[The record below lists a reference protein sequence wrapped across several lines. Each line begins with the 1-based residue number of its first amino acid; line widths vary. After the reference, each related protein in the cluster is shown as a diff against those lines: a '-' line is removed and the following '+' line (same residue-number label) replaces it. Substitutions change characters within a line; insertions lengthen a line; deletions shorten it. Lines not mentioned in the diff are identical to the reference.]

1 MLFNSLIFPGFI
13 IVVFLVYPRLRHR
26 GQNIFLIIASYIF
39 YGYWDWR
46 FIFLLFTLTVLN
58 YIIGQHLW
66 TSDRQ
71 NKKKLL
77 LIASVAANLG
87 ILCFFKY
94 FNFFVN
100 SAASVL
106 AAIGLHPNIPLLQVI
121 LPIGISFYTFQTM
134 TYTIDI
140 YRDKLQPTKNF
151 IDFAL
156 FVSFFPQLLA
166 GPIERATNLLPQ
178 IASPRQI
185 TTAQV
190 LAGLNLILLG
200 YFKKV
205 AIADTLAPIADKIFA
220 SPELMTSGQ
229 LWTGVYA
236 FTIQIYC
243 DFSGYTDIARGVA
256 LILGFKIMENF
267 NAPYLSRSITEFW
280 RRWHI
285 SLSTWLR
292 DYLYIPLGGNRM
304 GSIRTYVNLLITF
317 LLCGLW
323 HGAAWTFVIWGLAHG
338 VYLTG
343 HRIILKGKKVGV
355 TWQTKFNTR
364 MVVDIFKII
373 ITFHIVALTWILFKS
388 PNLSISLDYFEG
400 LFRLQQFTGFSISVI
415 FAGGLVLA
423 LDLAQI
429 WLKSQTWLT
438 DRHKY
443 RAVRYTVAQLLFI
456 SVLASAIAHAGTITP
471 FIYFQF

>member
-1 MLFNSLIFPGFI
+1 MIFNSLVFLIFVAVI
-13 IVVFLVYPRLRHR
+13 FLVYPRLNHR
-26 GQNIFLIIASYIF
+26 GQNIFLIFASYVF
-39 YGYWDWR
+39 YGYWNWR
-46 FIFLLFTLTVLN
+46 FVFLLLAITLIN
-58 YIIGQHLW
+58 YVIGFYLGEADKQ
-66 TSDRQ
+66 R
-71 NKKKLL
+71 KKKLL
-77 LIASVAANLG
+77 ITLSIVSNLG

-106 AAIGLHPNIPLLQVI
+106 AAFGLYPNMPLLQVI
-121 LPIGISFYTFQTM
+121 LPIGISFFTFQTM

-140 YRDKLQPTKNF
+140 YRNKLQPTKNF

-166 GPIERATNLLPQ
+166 GPIERAINMLPQ

-185 TTAQV
+185 TKPQILT
-190 LAGLNLILLG
+190 GMNLILLG

-220 SPELMTSGQ
+220 TPETMTSGQ
-229 LWTGVYA
+229 LWTGAYA

-256 LILGFKIMENF
+256 LILGFKLMENF

-292 DYLYIPLGGNRM
+292 DYLYIPLGGNRA
-304 GSIRTYVNLLITF
+304 GSVRTYANLLMTF

-323 HGAAWTFVIWGLAHG
+323 HGAAWPFVIWGLVHG
-338 VYLTG
+338 LCLIC
-343 HRIILKGKKVGV
+343 HRIVLNGKKIDITWPTNIINDILKV
-355 TWQTKFNTR
+355 
-364 MVVDIFKII
+364 IL
-373 ITFHIVALTWILFKS
+373 TFHLLILTFVIFKS
-388 PNLSISLDYFEG
+388 PNLLTALTYFKG
-400 LFRLQQFTGFSISVI
+400 LFHIQQFTGIDFSVL
-415 FAGGLVLA
+415 FAGTLVLA
-423 LDLAQI
+423 LDVVQI
-429 WLKSQTWLT
+429 CLKTQYWIT
-438 DRHKY
+438 DRREYK
-443 RAVRYTVAQLLFI
+443 AVRYAIAGMLLV
-456 SVLASAIAHAGTITP
+456 SVLAAAIAHVGTITP

>member
-1 MLFNSLIFPGFI
+1 
-13 IVVFLVYPRLRHR
+13 V
-26 GQNIFLIIASYIF
+26 QNIFLILASYIF

-46 FIFLLFTLTVLN
+46 FIFLLFALTIIN
-58 YIIGQHLW
+58 FIIGLKLGE
-66 TSDRQ
+66 SGKQ
-71 NKKKLL
+71 NEKKFLVTL
-77 LIASVAANLG
+77 GIVSNLS

-94 FNFFVN
+94 FNFFVD
-100 SAASVL
+100 SAASAL
-106 AAIGLHPNIPLLQVI
+106 AVFGLHSNIPLLQII
-121 LPIGISFYTFQTM
+121 LPVGISFYTFQTM

-140 YRDKLQPTKNF
+140 YRDKLGPTKNF

-156 FVSFFPQLLA
+156 FVCFFPQLLA

-185 TTAQV
+185 TKAQV
-190 LAGLNLILLG
+190 LSGLNLILLG

-220 SPELMTSGQ
+220 SPDLMTSGQ

-243 DFSGYTDIARGVA
+243 DFSGYTDIARGIA
-256 LILGFKIMENF
+256 LILGFRIMENF

-292 DYLYIPLGGNRM
+292 DYLYIPLGGNRA
-304 GSIRTYVNLLITF
+304 GNIRTYTNLIITF

-323 HGAAWTFVIWGLAHG
+323 HGAAWTFIIWGLTHG
-338 VYLTG
+338 LYISA
-343 HRIILKGKKVGV
+343 HRIILRGRK
-355 TWQTKFNTR
+355 
-364 MVVDIFKII
+364 VDISWPINYSRRIVEFGKII
-373 ITFHIVALTWILFKS
+373 LTFHIVALTWVLFKS
-388 PNLSISLDYFEG
+388 PNFTIALKYFEG
-400 LFRLQQFTGFSISVI
+400 LFRFQQFTGFAFSII
-415 FAGGLVLA
+415 FAGLLVLA
-423 LDLAQI
+423 LDLAQT

-438 DRHKY
+438 DRHEHT
-443 RAVRYTVAQLLFI
+443 AIRYLVAQFLFF
-456 SVLASAIAHAGTITP
+456 STLAAAIAHVGTITP